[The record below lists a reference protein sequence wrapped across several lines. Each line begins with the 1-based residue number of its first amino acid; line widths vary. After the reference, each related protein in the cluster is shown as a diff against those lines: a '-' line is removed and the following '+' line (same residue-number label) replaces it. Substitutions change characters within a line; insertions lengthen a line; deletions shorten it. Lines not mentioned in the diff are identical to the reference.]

1 MWLTVLGGDI
11 LLKRVHTLLSVRYSA
26 PKYILFMISLYSGTV
41 RRFLEHYSDQ
51 VELIVFVVQTDY
63 VGCYCDVI

>member
-1 MWLTVLGGDI
+1 MSGGDTPLKKELI
-11 LLKRVHTLLSVRYSA
+11 LPFVSLKCGKFMNLLCCHGN
-26 PKYILFMISLYSGTV
+26 SGTV

-63 VGCYCDVI
+63 VSYYDVM